1 MQRKEM
7 IQMVKSMTGYG
18 RCEETVGGRRI
29 TVELKSVNHKYF
41 EFSPRV
47 TRGYGFLEDKLK
59 SYVQSR
65 VARGKIDLF
74 LSIETLED
82 ADVVVSVNH
91 SLAAGYIAALREIT
105 ERYKLPDT
113 VTVNSLSRYSDIFS
127 VHKAPEDEEAI
138 WAAVQPVAE
147 KAVDAFI
154 AMRETEGS
162 RLYEDVMARAAVI
175 LELVGKIEAR
185 SPETVKAYRERLE
198 MKLREV
204 LSDTAIDE
212 QRILTEAAI
221 FADKVAV
228 AEETVRL
235 RSHFEQLK
243 SLLGAE
249 EPSGR
254 KMDFLVQEMNRE
266 TNTIGSKASDSQ
278 IAYMV
283 VDIKA
288 EIEKIREQIQN
299 IE

>member
-1 MQRKEM
+1 
-7 IQMVKSMTGYG
+7 MVKSMTGYG

-59 SYVQSR
+59 TYVQSR

-82 ADVVVSVNH
+82 ADVIVSVNH

-138 WAAVQPVAE
+138 WAAVKTVLE

-154 AMRETEGS
+154 AMRETEGR
-162 RLYEDVMARAAVI
+162 RLYDDVMSRAAVI

-185 SPETVKAYRERLE
+185 SPETVKEYRERLVAE
-198 MKLREV
+198 LREV
-204 LSDTAIDE
+204 LSDTTIDE

-243 SLLGAE
+243 ALLNAE

>member
-1 MQRKEM
+1 
-7 IQMVKSMTGYG
+7 MVKSMTGYG

-59 SYVQSR
+59 TYVQSR

-82 ADVVVSVNH
+82 ADVIVSVNH

-138 WAAVQPVAE
+138 WAAVKTVLE

-154 AMRETEGS
+154 AMRETEGR
-162 RLYEDVMARAAVI
+162 RLYDDVMSRAAVI

-185 SPETVKAYRERLE
+185 SPETVKEYRERLE
-198 MKLREV
+198 AKLREV
-204 LSDTAIDE
+204 LSDTTIDE

-221 FADKVAV
+221 FAVKVAV

-243 SLLGAE
+243 ALLNAE

>member
-1 MQRKEM
+1 M
-7 IQMVKSMTGYG
+7 IKSMTGFG
-18 RCEETVGGRRI
+18 RCELSDDFHKI

-59 SYVQSR
+59 TYVQSR

-82 ADVVVSVNH
+82 ADVIVSVNH

-138 WAAVQPVAE
+138 WAAVKTVLE

-154 AMRETEGS
+154 AMRETEGR
-162 RLYEDVMARAAVI
+162 RLYDDVMSRAAVI

-185 SPETVKAYRERLE
+185 SPETVKEYRERLE
-198 MKLREV
+198 AKLREV
-204 LSDTAIDE
+204 LSDTTIDE

-243 SLLGAE
+243 ALLNAE

>member
-1 MQRKEM
+1 
-7 IQMVKSMTGYG
+7 MVKSMTGYG

-59 SYVQSR
+59 TYVQSR

-82 ADVVVSVNH
+82 ADVIVSVNH

-138 WAAVQPVAE
+138 WAAVKTVLE

-154 AMRETEGS
+154 AMRETEGR
-162 RLYEDVMARAAVI
+162 RLYDDVMSRAAVI

-185 SPETVKAYRERLE
+185 SPETVKEYRERLE
-198 MKLREV
+198 AKLREV
-204 LSDTAIDE
+204 LSDTTIDE

-243 SLLGAE
+243 ALLNAE

-266 TNTIGSKASDSQ
+266 ANTIGSKANDVDMAR
-278 IAYMV
+278 IV
-283 VDIKA
+283 VDIKS

>member
-1 MQRKEM
+1 M

-204 LSDTAIDE
+204 LSDTVIDE

-228 AEETVRL
+228 VEETVRL

>member
-1 MQRKEM
+1 
-7 IQMVKSMTGYG
+7 MVKSMTGYG

-59 SYVQSR
+59 TYVQSR

-82 ADVVVSVNH
+82 ADVIVSVNH

-138 WAAVQPVAE
+138 WAAVKTVLE

-154 AMRETEGS
+154 AMRETEGR
-162 RLYEDVMARAAVI
+162 RLYDDVMSRAAVI
-175 LELVGKIEAR
+175 LELVGRIEAR
-185 SPETVKAYRERLE
+185 SPETVKEYRERLE
-198 MKLREV
+198 TKLREV
-204 LSDTAIDE
+204 LSDTTIDE

-243 SLLGAE
+243 ALLNAE

>member
-1 MQRKEM
+1 
-7 IQMVKSMTGYG
+7 MTGYG
-18 RCEETVGGRRI
+18 RCEETVHGRHI

-59 SYVQSR
+59 TYVQSR

-82 ADVVVSVNH
+82 SDVVVHVNH
-91 SLAAGYIAALREIT
+91 SLAAGYIAAFREIS
-105 ERYKLPDT
+105 ERYNLPDSI
-113 VTVNSLSRYSDIFS
+113 TVNSLSRYSDIFS
-127 VHKAPEDEEAI
+127 VHKAPEDEDAI
-138 WAAVQPVAE
+138 WADVKAVAE
-147 KAVDAFI
+147 KAVDAFV
-154 AMRETEGS
+154 AMREVEGR
-162 RLYEDVMARAAVI
+162 RLYEDVMSRAAAI
-175 LELVGKIEAR
+175 IEIVGKIEAR
-185 SPETVKAYRERLE
+185 SPETVREYRERLE
-198 MKLREV
+198 AKLREV
-204 LSDTAIDE
+204 LADTTIDE

-235 RSHFEQLK
+235 RSHFDQLK
-243 SLLGAE
+243 AFLESE

>member
-1 MQRKEM
+1 M

-204 LSDTAIDE
+204 LSDTVIDE

>member
-1 MQRKEM
+1 
-7 IQMVKSMTGYG
+7 MVKSMTGYG

-59 SYVQSR
+59 TYVQSR

-82 ADVVVSVNH
+82 ADVIVSVNH

-138 WAAVQPVAE
+138 WAAVKTVLE

-154 AMRETEGS
+154 AMRETEGR
-162 RLYEDVMARAAVI
+162 RLYDDVMSRAAVI

-185 SPETVKAYRERLE
+185 SPETVKEYRERLE
-198 MKLREV
+198 AKLREV
-204 LSDTAIDE
+204 LSDTTIDE

-228 AEETVRL
+228 AEEAVRL

-243 SLLGAE
+243 ALLNAE

>member
-1 MQRKEM
+1 M

-41 EFSPRV
+41 EFLPRV

-138 WAAVQPVAE
+138 WAAVRPVAE

>member
-1 MQRKEM
+1 M

-29 TVELKSVNHKYF
+29 TVELKSVNHKSL
-41 EFSPRV
+41 ELSPRV

-65 VARGKIDLF
+65 GARGKIDLF

>member
-1 MQRKEM
+1 
-7 IQMVKSMTGYG
+7 MVKSMTGYG

-59 SYVQSR
+59 TYVQSR

-82 ADVVVSVNH
+82 ADVIVSVNH

-138 WAAVQPVAE
+138 WAAVKTVLE

-154 AMRETEGS
+154 AMRETEGR
-162 RLYEDVMARAAVI
+162 RLYDDVMSRAAVI

-185 SPETVKAYRERLE
+185 SPETVKEYRERPE
-198 MKLREV
+198 AKLREV
-204 LSDTAIDE
+204 LSDTTIDE

-243 SLLGAE
+243 ALLNAE

>member
-1 MQRKEM
+1 
-7 IQMVKSMTGYG
+7 MVKSMTGYG

-47 TRGYGFLEDKLK
+47 TGGYGFLEDKLK
-59 SYVQSR
+59 TYVQSR

-82 ADVVVSVNH
+82 ADVIVSVNH

-138 WAAVQPVAE
+138 WAAVKTVLE

-154 AMRETEGS
+154 AMRETEGR
-162 RLYEDVMARAAVI
+162 RLYDDVMSRAAVI

-185 SPETVKAYRERLE
+185 SPETVKEYRERLE
-198 MKLREV
+198 AKLREV
-204 LSDTAIDE
+204 LSDTTIDE

-243 SLLGAE
+243 ALLNAE

>member
-1 MQRKEM
+1 
-7 IQMVKSMTGYG
+7 MVKSMTGYG

-59 SYVQSR
+59 TYVQSR

-82 ADVVVSVNH
+82 ADVIVSVNH

-138 WAAVQPVAE
+138 WAAVKTVLE

-154 AMRETEGS
+154 AMRETEGR
-162 RLYEDVMARAAVI
+162 RLYDDVMSRAAVI

-185 SPETVKAYRERLE
+185 SPETVKEYRERLE
-198 MKLREV
+198 AKLREV
-204 LSDTAIDE
+204 LSDTTIDE
-212 QRILTEAAI
+212 QRILTEGRDLCRQGGRRRGNGPAEKPFRAAQGAAQRRRALRPQDG
-221 FADKVAV
+221 FPRAGDEPRDEHDRLEGERLAD
-228 AEETVRL
+228 RL
-235 RSHFEQLK
+235 Y
-243 SLLGAE
+243 
-249 EPSGR
+249 GR
-254 KMDFLVQEMNRE
+254 RHQGGDRKDPRADPEHRINRK
-266 TNTIGSKASDSQ
+266 GL
-278 IAYMV
+278 
-283 VDIKA
+283 
-288 EIEKIREQIQN
+288 
-299 IE
+299 

>member
-1 MQRKEM
+1 
-7 IQMVKSMTGYG
+7 MVKSMTGYG

-29 TVELKSVNHKYF
+29 TVEPKSVNHKYF

-59 SYVQSR
+59 TYVQSR

-82 ADVVVSVNH
+82 ADVIVSVNH

-138 WAAVQPVAE
+138 WAAVKTVLE

-154 AMRETEGS
+154 AMRETEGR
-162 RLYEDVMARAAVI
+162 RLYDDVMSRAAVI

-185 SPETVKAYRERLE
+185 SPETVKEYRERLE
-198 MKLREV
+198 AKLREV
-204 LSDTAIDE
+204 LSDTTIDE

-243 SLLGAE
+243 ALLNAE

>member
-1 MQRKEM
+1 M

-221 FADKVAV
+221 FSDKVAV

>member
-1 MQRKEM
+1 
-7 IQMVKSMTGYG
+7 MVKSMTGYG

-59 SYVQSR
+59 TYVQSR

-82 ADVVVSVNH
+82 ADVIVSVNH

-138 WAAVQPVAE
+138 WAAVKTVLE

-154 AMRETEGS
+154 AMRETEGR
-162 RLYEDVMARAAVI
+162 RLYDDVMSRAAVI

-185 SPETVKAYRERLE
+185 SPETVKEYRERLE
-198 MKLREV
+198 AKLREV
-204 LSDTAIDE
+204 LSDTTIDE

-243 SLLGAE
+243 AMLNAE

>member
-1 MQRKEM
+1 
-7 IQMVKSMTGYG
+7 MVKSMTGYG

-59 SYVQSR
+59 TYVQSR

-82 ADVVVSVNH
+82 ADVIVSVNH

-138 WAAVQPVAE
+138 WAAVKTVLE

-154 AMRETEGS
+154 AMRETEGR
-162 RLYEDVMARAAVI
+162 RLYDDVMSRAAVI

-185 SPETVKAYRERLE
+185 SPETVKEYRERLE
-198 MKLREV
+198 AKLREV
-204 LSDTAIDE
+204 LSDTTTDE

-243 SLLGAE
+243 ALLNAE

>member
-1 MQRKEM
+1 
-7 IQMVKSMTGYG
+7 MVKSMTGYG

-59 SYVQSR
+59 TYVQSR

-82 ADVVVSVNH
+82 ADVIVSVNH

-138 WAAVQPVAE
+138 WAAVKTVLE

-154 AMRETEGS
+154 AMRETEGR
-162 RLYEDVMARAAVI
+162 RLYDDVMSRAAVI

-185 SPETVKAYRERLE
+185 SPETVKEYRERLE
-198 MKLREV
+198 AKLREV
-204 LSDTAIDE
+204 LSDTTIDE

-243 SLLGAE
+243 ALLNAE

-278 IAYMV
+278 IAYIV